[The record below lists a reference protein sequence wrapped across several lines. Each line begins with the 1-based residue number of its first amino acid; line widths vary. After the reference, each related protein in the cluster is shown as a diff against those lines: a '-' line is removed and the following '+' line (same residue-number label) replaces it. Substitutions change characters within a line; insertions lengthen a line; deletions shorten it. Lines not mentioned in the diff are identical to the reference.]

1 MVEDGH
7 ENQSSASL
15 ILQGGETDSKR
26 DDLSTSVM
34 STKSVT
40 KVTPLTNLM
49 LKRNNTLAMNTSGV
63 LRKLKEAVA
72 NKIASKAV
80 KPLEKQSQMRDT
92 RQYPSPSFQGKLARM
107 MAHSMYDIIL
117 AVLCCL
123 FSLELVSLI
132 IMDDY
137 IELESSANGFKY
149 AQYSFFGLFLL
160 DNILNFLAYRKV
172 YYLND
177 PYVFCEMGAILVCLV
192 FVYFDDYTA

>member
-92 RQYPSPSFQGKLARM
+92 R
-107 MAHSMYDIIL
+107 
-117 AVLCCL
+117 
-123 FSLELVSLI
+123 
-132 IMDDY
+132 
-137 IELESSANGFKY
+137 
-149 AQYSFFGLFLL
+149 
-160 DNILNFLAYRKV
+160 
-172 YYLND
+172 
-177 PYVFCEMGAILVCLV
+177 
-192 FVYFDDYTA
+192 